1 MRPIE
6 VSTTCVLHLPLLDE
20 PSFLVLTESIH
31 LVYLVQPH
39 HTSNYWALYHI
50 ARNHENIQTHHD
62 WQWYLERIAKTMM
75 RGANGGTG
83 YMDGT
88 VYRECL
94 NALIEEGKLNETI
107 AGWATTLNETLHQRQ
122 EGWTHQPYPY
132 GSEFGFD
139 TTGQEEVVVWN
150 IYYGNYTVAKYT
162 VDHILSYMR
171 SSATWA
177 YNGGARSWGDA
188 GNNAKWLTSFGTGFS
203 ERGQMHYRSGLNMIP
218 LMEWYRTHPDELF
231 LLEISMGAI
240 AGQLVNIDENGAT
253 SMMWHAMPYVMDF
266 DPHSGDFG
274 LGFFGHCLETG
285 AYYVLDKSMGE
296 LCYLC
301 DVVSSA
307 TVSTSTNGS
316 STSSEV
322 GAAGTVT
329 IHPRDSFHN
338 RVFLEP
344 LSLYL
349 YAEAGTID
357 HVVVD
362 LAGKKL
368 SVVFE
373 SMATANVSSW
383 TFKKIRLQV
392 DKTSDARP
400 GSNFV
405 VTSSGS
411 NSNDA
416 KVKITALPFV
426 RGAYEVAPASGGG
439 ETTVSVT
446 WAA

>member
-1 MRPIE
+1 
-6 VSTTCVLHLPLLDE
+6 
-20 PSFLVLTESIH
+20 
-31 LVYLVQPH
+31 
-39 HTSNYWALYHI
+39 
-50 ARNHENIQTHHD
+50 
-62 WQWYLERIAKTMM
+62 
-75 RGANGGTG
+75 
-83 YMDGT
+83 
-88 VYRECL
+88 
-94 NALIEEGKLNETI
+94 
-107 AGWATTLNETLHQRQ
+107 
-122 EGWTHQPYPY
+122 
-132 GSEFGFD
+132 
-139 TTGQEEVVVWN
+139 
-150 IYYGNYTVAKYT
+150 
-162 VDHILSYMR
+162 
-171 SSATWA
+171 
-177 YNGGARSWGDA
+177 
-188 GNNAKWLTSFGTGFS
+188 
-203 ERGQMHYRSGLNMIP
+203 
-218 LMEWYRTHPDELF
+218 
-231 LLEISMGAI
+231 MGAI

-301 DVVSSA
+301 DVVSSS
-307 TVSTSTNGS
+307 TVLTSTNGS
-316 STSSEV
+316 STEV
-322 GAAGTVT
+322 GVTGSVT

-357 HVVVD
+357 HVEFD

-373 SMATANVSSW
+373 SMATANVTSW

-400 GSNFV
+400 GSDFV
-405 VTSSGS
+405 VTNSDIS
-411 NSNDA
+411 NSDA
-416 KVKITALPFV
+416 KAKVTALPFV
-426 RGAYEVAPASGGG
+426 RGAYEVDPASSGG

-446 WAA
+446 WTA